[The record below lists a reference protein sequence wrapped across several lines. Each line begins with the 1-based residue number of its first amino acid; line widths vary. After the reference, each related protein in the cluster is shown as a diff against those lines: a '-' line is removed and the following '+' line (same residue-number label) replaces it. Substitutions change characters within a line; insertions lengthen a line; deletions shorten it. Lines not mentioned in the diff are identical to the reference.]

1 MITMATWTRQELETL
16 YPVGTVNV
24 QVDDTVTPMSADEWD
39 AWIEAQVGT
48 EKMPSDPDWPYVE
61 FPDPPEAN

>member
-1 MITMATWTRQELETL
+1 MTMATWTRQELETL

-24 QVDDTVTPMSADEWD
+24 QVDDTVTPMSADEWS

-48 EKMPSDPDWPYVE
+48 EK
-61 FPDPPEAN
+61 PEDGAV

>member
-1 MITMATWTRQELETL
+1 MGTTMAEWTRQELETL

-24 QVDDTVTPMSADEWD
+24 QVDDVVTPMSADEWD

-48 EKMPSDPDWPYVE
+48 EKMSEEP
-61 FPDPPEAN
+61 

>member
-1 MITMATWTRQELETL
+1 MAEWTRQELETL

-24 QVDDTVTPMSADEWD
+24 QIDDVVTVMSVDEWD

-48 EKMPSDPDWPYVE
+48 EKMSEEP
-61 FPDPPEAN
+61 A